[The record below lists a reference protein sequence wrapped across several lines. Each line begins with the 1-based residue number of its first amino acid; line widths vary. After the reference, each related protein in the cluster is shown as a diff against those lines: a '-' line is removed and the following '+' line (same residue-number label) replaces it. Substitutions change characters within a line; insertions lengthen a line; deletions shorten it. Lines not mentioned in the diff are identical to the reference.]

1 VENKDKEGAAVD
13 APEPTQFVRLAPGA
27 RRSWQTAEKPSFAI
41 LPSGPSS
48 SYHIINLNHY

>member
-1 VENKDKEGAAVD
+1 MENKDKEGAAVD